1 MAHVDNKHRRRG
13 NALVSAA
20 MMFPLLLFITFGMLE
35 FGWLYV
41 KKQQITNAARSGA
54 RVGARADAIST
65 DIDAAVAAIMSQA
78 GITGY
83 TVTITPLDVTTL
95 ARGQILT
102 VKVEVSYNDSN
113 ELLDIGEGASPPPAP
128 PPPEGE
134 APEAPNYFPLPLPD
148 TIQATVSMAREGP

>member
-1 MAHVDNKHRRRG
+1 
-13 NALVSAA
+13 

-54 RVGARADAIST
+54 RVGARADATSA
-65 DIDAAVAAIMSQA
+65 DIQARVDAVMLQA

-95 ARGQILT
+95 AREEILT
-102 VKVEVSYNDSN
+102 VKVEVSYNDSDL
-113 ELLDIGEGASPPPAP
+113 ELLDIDVGNPSPPTT
-128 PPPEGE
+128 PEG
-134 APEAPNYFPLPLPD
+134 EAPNYFPLPLPD
-148 TIQATVSMAREGP
+148 TIQATVSMARE